1 MNAFKPKSRTA
12 LLAGAALFVMTPGLV
27 QADPKLWWLNV
38 EGGVEYSDNV
48 ALEQSDANS
57 MEGDVAAFLEL
68 DAGYKLV
75 DEKDARVE
83 IGYNFYQSVYDDLT
97 AFNWQS
103 HNPSAVAWMR
113 SGGIKFGVE
122 YSYTNSLLDDSFF
135 LEQHMLSPTISTF
148 ITEDFFISGYYRFY
162 SKNYNRL
169 DDARDADTQQVGADV
184 NYYFDRANKGYV
196 SVGGGFTSEDTDG
209 DAFDYDGFVGRAAA
223 QHPVELFGKKGHIK
237 LSYSFQRRDYDN
249 EISLPAPGTREDDRH
264 TLKLSTNVEV
274 DTNLKAGVEV
284 RRVVRDSNL
293 NTSDYEENVGSL
305 FLRYGF

>member
-223 QHPVELFGKKGHIK
+223 QHPVELFGKKGWAGSRPTSVA
-237 LSYSFQRRDYDN
+237 LPERASTLCATNSRPCWPSDRRP
-249 EISLPAPGTREDDRH
+249 SSRRRSMRSSPLAA
-264 TLKLSTNVEV
+264 STSPNR
-274 DTNLKAGVEV
+274 AAASS
-284 RRVVRDSNL
+284 RVACIR
-293 NTSDYEENVGSL
+293 
-305 FLRYGF
+305 